1 MKSFKNMSK
10 ISSVCS
16 LTASLCLIAENCAW
30 AAAPTAA
37 YEPSIKTV
45 FIITII
51 IGIVMGFML
60 AGFARRSA
68 YLSEHRREKYKKTY
82 GDTFMP
88 DVLEKISPLSG
99 SIESQK
105 QVAAAVSNLLN
116 QKVEEKVSTLKQEL
130 TQEYG
135 KIIDEKNKTEAEL
148 RVKYKNT
155 VAEKKQTESIVRS
168 IAEGL
173 VVVNNKGEVLL
184 MNPTAEKLLG
194 VNKENKLGKPLLENV
209 KNEQLFSLT
218 KNISGGE
225 KKEIELFSKD
235 DSTKKVLRSS
245 SAVIEDE
252 SGKTIGMVSVLSD
265 ITKQKALDLMKSDFV
280 SNVSHEL
287 RHPIGAIKQSLSV
300 ILNGSA
306 GPLTEHQS
314 KFLSNAQ
321 RNLERLGTLIDD
333 LLDLAKLEAR
343 KMPLKT
349 EPCSVEKLIDETC
362 ETLGTWAK
370 SKSIKIEKNIA
381 RNLPQTNLDQNKII
395 QVITN
400 LVGNA
405 IKFAPKDGKIIVE
418 AKLVA
423 ANSKIE
429 VSVIDTGVG
438 IEKEN
443 LEKVFDKFVQV
454 GERTSS
460 DMAGTGLGLSIAKE
474 IIELHGGKIWA
485 ESEKGCGA
493 KFVFT
498 LPITL

>member
-1 MKSFKNMSK
+1 
-10 ISSVCS
+10 
-16 LTASLCLIAENCAW
+16 
-30 AAAPTAA
+30 
-37 YEPSIKTV
+37 
-45 FIITII
+45 
-51 IGIVMGFML
+51 
-60 AGFARRSA
+60 
-68 YLSEHRREKYKKTY
+68 
-82 GDTFMP
+82 
-88 DVLEKISPLSG
+88 
-99 SIESQK
+99 
-105 QVAAAVSNLLN
+105 
-116 QKVEEKVSTLKQEL
+116 
-130 TQEYG
+130 
-135 KIIDEKNKTEAEL
+135 
-148 RVKYKNT
+148 
-155 VAEKKQTESIVRS
+155 
-168 IAEGL
+168 
-173 VVVNNKGEVLL
+173 GEVLL

-429 VSVIDTGVG
+429 VSVIDTG
-438 IEKEN
+438 
-443 LEKVFDKFVQV
+443 
-454 GERTSS
+454 
-460 DMAGTGLGLSIAKE
+460 
-474 IIELHGGKIWA
+474 
-485 ESEKGCGA
+485 
-493 KFVFT
+493 
-498 LPITL
+498 